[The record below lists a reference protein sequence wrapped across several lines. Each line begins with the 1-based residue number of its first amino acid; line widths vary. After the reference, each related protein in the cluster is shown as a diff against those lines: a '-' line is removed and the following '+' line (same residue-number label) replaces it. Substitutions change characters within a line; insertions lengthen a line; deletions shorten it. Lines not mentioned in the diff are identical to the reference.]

1 MQEKKEHK
9 MFRSLVKLRVY
20 NPTKL
25 EKTESKKQL
34 WKQGKFSNR
43 VIKAFKVGF
52 GIIIEN

>member
-9 MFRSLVKLRVY
+9 MFRSLVKLRAY